1 MIKITD
7 LTFKYSEMDS
17 FIFEKA
23 SLELG
28 VGLWLLDGENGSG
41 KSTLLK
47 LIALKPEDRNK
58 LGSLGS
64 GSFIEVGE
72 EIVLLDN
79 QLVLPSQ
86 LQEKVLVDYL
96 LDINSVTLDKPYK
109 PLYEKKP
116 LFQYSTGEQK
126 MVIFRLLAHL
136 NPKVLLVDEYISNL
150 DEEHVPEVF
159 ALLESMVKNGSTVFC
174 SSNELDIKGR
184 FKNRVKINERKLE
197 INE

>member
-23 SLELG
+23 SLEIG

-41 KSTLLK
+41 KSTLLN
-47 LIALKPEDRNK
+47 LIASNPEDRNK
-58 LGSLGS
+58 LGLLGS
-64 GSFIEVGE
+64 GSLIEVGE

-116 LFQYSTGEQK
+116 LFHYSTGDNK
-126 MVIFRLLAHL
+126 IVDFRLLAHL
-136 NPKVLLVDEYISNL
+136 KQLSIL
-150 DEEHVPEVF
+150 
-159 ALLESMVKNGSTVFC
+159 
-174 SSNELDIKGR
+174 
-184 FKNRVKINERKLE
+184 
-197 INE
+197 